1 MPKTI
6 ITLKNVS
13 KTYMLGEIQIHALQN
28 INFSISKNEL
38 ISIMGPSGSG
48 KSTLLDIMGLLTRPT
63 SGSVIIEGKN
73 IETMSDD
80 EIATIRRKKVG
91 FVFQVFNL
99 IGRMTALENVM
110 LPMWFN
116 GVPKAERRERAK
128 TLLEEVGLGERI
140 KHKPSQL
147 SGGQRQRVAIARA
160 LANNPDIILADEPTG
175 NLDSRSGKEIMDL
188 LKTLHKK
195 ENKTIILVTHD
206 AKIEKI
212 AKTRYKLIDG
222 KLSRRR

>member
-1 MPKTI
+1 MSKTI